1 VLSACTA
8 VENSQVFQLPWW
20 QLVTFQQWEAGE
32 VRSHGCCSAQMVL
45 RFELAP
51 GRLRVKRLSTGNVR
65 KRKGV

>member
-1 VLSACTA
+1 L
-8 VENSQVFQLPWW
+8 
-20 QLVTFQQWEAGE
+20 
-32 VRSHGCCSAQMVL
+32 RSHGCCSAQMVL